1 MKTNKILTAAVLAV
15 AGVAFTGC
23 DDFIDD
29 NRWPE
34 TSLVNNPAYWN
45 NYDNCNLQINR
56 FYGNFDEYGY
66 NGTTGTYYFSSL
78 TDDQTGTGF
87 VNWKFTAIPSTDG
100 NFTSPYS
107 TIRGLNII
115 IENVEKSTLTQSQ
128 KNDIL
133 GQARMNRAIQ
143 YFNLVKKYGDVPLVT
158 KVLDIDS
165 PELYDART
173 PRKTVEDFIYEDL
186 VFASQ
191 NIGRQNG
198 IQRFSKDMAL
208 AILSDF
214 CLYEGTFWKYC
225 TQADNY
231 YAPDLERSNTFLNR
245 CVEHSN
251 SLIDA
256 YPISAS
262 YAALYNS
269 AWSAD
274 NAAGITGLSSNKEV
288 IFATEY
294 EKDLYMHSTV
304 AYTASSTILRGIT
317 KDAFDNYLFK
327 DGLPKCKT
335 TYDTSDAGTYVE
347 HLPGAVKNDKGEYGP
362 GLSIKALLDVRD
374 ARLAQTI
381 DSVVYYK
388 GMGWS
393 RSGTTDM
400 TSATGYGVKKFDN
413 VNMPVNYRVNT
424 TKNYTCPPVYW
435 GAVICLNYAEA
446 KAELGTLTDADMNR
460 TLNKL
465 YARAGLPDQTVA
477 SLTAIEDTANNMGVS
492 SLLWEVR
499 RCRRCELIMDKDIRY
514 WDLVRWHKLDLLDN
528 TKYPNILLGANVSN
542 AKVKPGSMVGEYVDG
557 SFGGVRMYEP
567 RQYEYP
573 IPSGQITLN
582 ENLTQQPLW
591 AK

>member
-1 MKTNKILTAAVLAV
+1 MKTYKILTAAVLAV
-15 AGVAFTGC
+15 AGVALTGC

-66 NGTTGTYYFSSL
+66 SGTTGTYYFSSL

-87 VNWKFTAIPSTDG
+87 VNWNNTSVPSSST
-100 NFTSPYS
+100 NFTSPYT

-133 GQARMNRAIQ
+133 GQARMHRALQ
-143 YFNLVKKYGDVPLVT
+143 YFTLVKKYGDVPLVT

-173 PRKTVEDFIYEDL
+173 PRKTVEDYIYEDL

-191 NIGRQNG
+191 NIGLQKG

-231 YAPDLERSNTFLNR
+231 YAPDLERSKTFLNR

-256 YPISAS
+256 YPIGDS

-269 AWSAD
+269 AWASKE
-274 NAAGITGLSSNKEV
+274 GEGSLSTNKEV
-288 IFATEY
+288 IFATQY

-304 AYTASSTILRGIT
+304 AYTASSTVLRGMT

-327 DGLPKCKT
+327 DGLPKAKT
-335 TYDTSDAGTYVE
+335 SYNTDDAGVKVE
-347 HLPGAVKNDKGEYGP
+347 HMVGADSNGP
-362 GLSIKALLDVRD
+362 GLLIKNLLEVRD
-374 ARLAQTI
+374 DRLAQTI
-381 DSVVYYK
+381 DTVVFYK
-388 GMGWS
+388 GMTWS
-393 RSGTTDM
+393 RKGSMQM
-400 TSATGYGVKKFDN
+400 TSTTGYGIKKFDN
-413 VNMPVNYRVNT
+413 VNMPSDYRKNT

-446 KAELGTLTDADMNR
+446 KAELGTLTDQDMNR

-465 YARAGLPDQTVA
+465 YARASLPDQTVA
-477 SLTAIEDTANNMGVS
+477 SLTAIEDPANNMGVS

-514 WDLVRWHKLDLLDN
+514 WDLVRWHQLELLDN
-528 TKYPNILLGANVSN
+528 TKYPNIMLGANVKN
-542 AKVKPGSMVGEYVDG
+542 APVAPGTVTGDYVNAT
-557 SFGGVRMYEP
+557 FGLNRIYEA

-591 AK
+591 AN